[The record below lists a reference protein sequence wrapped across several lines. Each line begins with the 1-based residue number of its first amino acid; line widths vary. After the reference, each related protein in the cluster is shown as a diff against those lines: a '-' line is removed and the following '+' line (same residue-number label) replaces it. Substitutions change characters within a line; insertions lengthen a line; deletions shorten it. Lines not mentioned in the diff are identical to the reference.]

1 MFVNGILNYN
11 HINVYRLFFFIE
23 VMAVPMTMQQGYT
36 APVLTPAGAPPM
48 YTTIPAAPVAA
59 QMAPAQ
65 ARSMP
70 NPTVQQPGDPAKGT
84 IG

>member
-1 MFVNGILNYN
+1 MV
-11 HINVYRLFFFIE
+11 
-23 VMAVPMTMQQGYT
+23 AVPVAMQQGYT

-65 ARSMP
+65 AQPMP
-70 NPTVQQPGDPAKGT
+70 NSAVQRTEDTKKST